1 MSVIIILII
10 ASVSIAA
17 IFLAA
22 FCWSVKDKQYVDE
35 FSPPLRMLFDDKP
48 APANDPEKQ

>member
-17 IFLAA
+17 FFLAA
-22 FCWSVKDKQYVDE
+22 FCWSVKDRQYDDE
-35 FSPPLRMLFDDKP
+35 FSPPLRILFDDKP
-48 APANDPEKQ
+48 ASDKESDKQ